1 MNEKDQIYVY
11 LWKAGL
17 AFILKIHT
25 ILTNS
30 LFAVLILYLQ
40 IHQQP

>member
-1 MNEKDQIYVY
+1 MNEKDQTYFY

-30 LFAVLILYLQ
+30 LFVVLLYL
-40 IHQQP
+40 